1 MQELERL
8 KETSTAQKKQMT
20 CTIRER
26 DARIAALEL
35 QTRLLTERLS
45 TAERELAEARR
56 KGTLYSQTIARL
68 R

>member
-1 MQELERL
+1 
-8 KETSTAQKKQMT
+8 MT

-26 DARIAALEL
+26 EARIAALEL

-45 TAERELAEARR
+45 AAERELAEARR

-68 R
+68 RLEKGQQKAGKE